1 MPCPCKSACI
11 SCADLN
17 TCREVACLQERAA
30 GTPVAGTNYHYY
42 SFDQLCSLLKKK
54 NKQINDWKL
63 QVRFLFSFAKIYK
76 AKDVTVSQS
85 HEAGCCA
92 YGHVSN
98 HKQFMAVLAFN
109 DVPALIRLIKVALQ
123 AGKGPKEII
132 HHIKLAWEGLYS
144 VKSYMVRKRSP
155 VEMSYM
161 N

>member
-1 MPCPCKSACI
+1 
-11 SCADLN
+11 
-17 TCREVACLQERAA
+17 
-30 GTPVAGTNYHYY
+30 VAGTNYHYY

-98 HKQFMAVLAFN
+98 HKQFMAALAFN
-109 DVPALIRLIKVALQ
+109 DAPAFSRLIKVALQ
-123 AGKGPKEII
+123 AGKGPSITSSSLGKVSI
-132 HHIKLAWEGLYS
+132 
-144 VKSYMVRKRSP
+144 V
-155 VEMSYM
+155 
-161 N
+161 